1 MMCGANI
8 PDRFHCPRCGQ
19 PRHVPE
25 SNLIVRC
32 PHSEE
37 GQKRRRA
44 ARDAQRGTDTQETPK
59 GGRSGHENRE
69 CGEIT
74 PTDESW

>member
-1 MMCGANI
+1 MERYAKI
-8 PDRFHCPRCGQ
+8 PERWRCPKCDQ

-37 GQKRRRA
+37 AQKRRRA
-44 ARDAQRGTDTQETPK
+44 SIDAQGGTDTQETPK
-59 GGRSGHENRE
+59 GGRSGHENHE